1 MVGHWDDIPW
11 ETVDVGNL
19 RWERQ
24 RLARAVGAPVLGL
37 SRYRVPAGGQLMP
50 AHVHVDED
58 ESVVLLAGEG
68 LVWHEGS
75 SYPVSAGAVVVH
87 PPDAGAHTLLAGDD
101 GLEVLIFGGGSPT
114 GLTRLPRSGIT
125 RVGDG
130 VIPPGADPFANEPP
144 LEAPA
149 PQPRDVPRL
158 DDAERV
164 QRLPNMR
171 HLVLPAGEESYPP
184 HCHSAEHEI
193 FCVLDG
199 AGVVT
204 IGDDEHAVSRG
215 SVVSRPAG
223 TGVAHHFTAGDA
235 GLRLLAYAPT
245 DPRDIGY
252 YPRTKT
258 VFLRGIG
265 VRVQV

>member
-1 MVGHWDDIPW
+1 VPGFSLVTVVHWDDVPW
-11 ETVDVGNL
+11 ERVDVGNL

-24 RLARAVGAPVLGL
+24 RLGRAAGAPVLGL
-37 SRYRVPAGGQLMP
+37 SRYRLPANAQLMP

-58 ESVVLLAGEG
+58 ETVVVLEGGG
-68 LVWHEGS
+68 LVWHEGEA
-75 SYPVSAGAVVVH
+75 YPVQAGHVVRH

-114 GLTRLPRSGIT
+114 EVLRLGAGEPRREG
-125 RVGDG
+125 RMD
-130 VIPPGADPFANEPP
+130 
-144 LEAPA
+144 L
-149 PQPRDVPRL
+149 L
-158 DDAERV
+158 V

-171 HLVLPAGEESYPP
+171 HLRVAAGAESYPP

-199 AGVVT
+199 DGVAT
-204 IGDDEHAVSRG
+204 IGDDEHAVRRG

-223 TGVAHHFTAGDA
+223 TGVPHHFTAGDA

-245 DPRDIGY
+245 DTRDIGF
-252 YPRTKT
+252 YPRTGT

-265 VRVQV
+265 VRFQA